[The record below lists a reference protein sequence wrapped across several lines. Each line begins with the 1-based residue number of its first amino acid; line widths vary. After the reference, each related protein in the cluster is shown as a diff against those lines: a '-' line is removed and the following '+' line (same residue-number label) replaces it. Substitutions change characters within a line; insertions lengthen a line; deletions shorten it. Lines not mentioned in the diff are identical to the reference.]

1 MLLNRYEDF
10 LKKTVSIIEVFSYTI
25 SIIIIA
31 ISIVYS
37 VLNYIK
43 EYANPTKA
51 YFDTRL
57 ILGES
62 ISLALSFILSVEIL
76 KLFYIK
82 SYRQLVMLASLVL
95 LKLIISYYLTV
106 EIESTP
112 KQFKPYQMN

>member
-1 MLLNRYEDF
+1 MVLNRYEDF
-10 LKKTVSIIEVFSYTI
+10 LKNSISIIEVFSYTI
-25 SIIIIA
+25 SVIIIA

-37 VLNYIK
+37 VFNYVK
-43 EYANPTKA
+43 EYTNPTKA

-62 ISLALSFILSVEIL
+62 ISLALSFILSIEIL

-82 SYRQLVMLASLVL
+82 NYKQLVMIASLVL

-106 EIESTP
+106 EIENIP
-112 KQFKPYQMN
+112 KQFKPHQIN